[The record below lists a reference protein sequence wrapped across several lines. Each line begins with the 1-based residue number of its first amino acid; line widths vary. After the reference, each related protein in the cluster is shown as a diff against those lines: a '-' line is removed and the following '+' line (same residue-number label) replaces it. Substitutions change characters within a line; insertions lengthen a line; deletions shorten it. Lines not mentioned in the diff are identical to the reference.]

1 MPALKILVVYHAG
14 DQWFGSEIEWA
25 RSGSGWYR
33 QTVGI
38 PIPQTKA
45 EIEEFAE
52 KNGYKIEWQGAVP
65 AASAG

>member
-1 MPALKILVVYHAG
+1 
-14 DQWFGSEIEWA
+14 
-25 RSGSGWYR
+25 
-33 QTVGI
+33 VGI